1 MTRGDLKA
9 YLHELGWSQAELARR
24 IKVYPATV
32 SQWKEVPGAVEAYV
46 RLALEVRKICLSL
59 RT

>member
-1 MTRGDLKA
+1 MTKGDLKT

-46 RLALEVRKICLSL
+46 KLAIDVKNLSEDL
-59 RT
+59 